1 MTVSFASVPTPGF
14 AIQDV
19 ANTFMSSIKQTAND
33 LQSSVNSVQPGDPQS
48 VLNVQLQMSQ
58 YTLTLSTVSQAIN
71 ALTTIS
77 RQVTQSI
84 GQA

>member
-1 MTVSFASVPTPGF
+1 M
-14 AIQDV
+14 
-19 ANTFMSSIKQTAND
+19 NSISQTAND
-33 LQSSVNSVQPGDPQS
+33 RQASINAVTPGDPQS
-48 VLNVQLQMSQ
+48 VLNVQLQMAQ
-58 YTLTLSTVSQAIN
+58 YTLTLSTVSQSIN

>member
-1 MTVSFASVPTPGF
+1 M
-14 AIQDV
+14 
-19 ANTFMSSIKQTAND
+19 NSITQTSND
-33 LQSSVNSVQPGDPQS
+33 LQASINAVTPGDPQS

-58 YTLTLSTVSQAIN
+58 YTLTLSTVSQSIN

>member
-1 MTVSFASVPTPGF
+1 MTINFANIPVPGF
-14 AIQDV
+14 SIQDV
-19 ANTFMSSIKQTAND
+19 SNTFLNAIGQSATAVQASI
-33 LQSSVNSVQPGDPQS
+33 NSVTPGDPQS

-58 YTLTLSTVSQAIN
+58 YTLTISTVSQAIN

-77 RQVTQSI
+77 RQVTQAI

>member
-1 MTVSFASVPTPGF
+1 
-14 AIQDV
+14 
-19 ANTFMSSIKQTAND
+19 MSSITQTASD
-33 LQSSVNSVQPGDPQS
+33 LQASVNSVVPGDPQS

>member
-1 MTVSFASVPTPGF
+1 
-14 AIQDV
+14 
-19 ANTFMSSIKQTAND
+19 MSSIKQTASD
-33 LQSSVNSVQPGDPQS
+33 LQASVNSVQPGDPQS

>member
-1 MTVSFASVPTPGF
+1 MTVSFASIPVPGF
-14 AIQDV
+14 SIQDV
-19 ANTFMSSIKQTAND
+19 AGSFMNSVSQTANN
-33 LQSSVNSVQPGDPQS
+33 LQASINSVTPGDPQS
-48 VLNVQLQMSQ
+48 VLNVQLQMAQ
-58 YTLTLSTVSQAIN
+58 YTLTLSTVSQSIN

>member
-1 MTVSFASVPTPGF
+1 M
-14 AIQDV
+14 
-19 ANTFMSSIKQTAND
+19 NSISQTANN
-33 LQSSVNSVQPGDPQS
+33 LQASINAVTPGDPQS
-48 VLNVQLQMSQ
+48 VLNVQLQMAQ
-58 YTLTLSTVSQAIN
+58 YTLTLSTVSQSIN

>member
-1 MTVSFASVPTPGF
+1 MTVSFATIPVPGF
-14 AIQDV
+14 SIQDV
-19 ANTFMSSIKQTAND
+19 SNTFLNAIG
-33 LQSSVNSVQPGDPQS
+33 QSAASVQASVNAVTPGDPQS

-58 YTLTLSTVSQAIN
+58 YTLTISTVSQAIN

-77 RQVTQSI
+77 RQVTQAI

>member
-1 MTVSFASVPTPGF
+1 MTVSFASIPTPGF
-14 AIQDV
+14 AIQDI
-19 ANTFMSSIKQTAND
+19 ANTFMSSITQTASD
-33 LQSSVNSVQPGDPQS
+33 LQASVNSVVPGDPQS

>member
-1 MTVSFASVPTPGF
+1 M
-14 AIQDV
+14 
-19 ANTFMSSIKQTAND
+19 NSISQTAND
-33 LQSSVNSVQPGDPQS
+33 LQASINAVTPGDPQS

-58 YTLTLSTVSQAIN
+58 YTLTLSTVSQSIN

>member
-1 MTVSFASVPTPGF
+1 MTVGF
-14 AIQDV
+14 ATIPVPGMSIQDV
-19 ANTFMSSIKQTAND
+19 SNSFLSSIRETSTT
-33 LQSSVNSVQPGDPQS
+33 LQSSINSVTPGDPVS

-58 YTLTLSTVSQAIN
+58 YTLTISTVSQAIN

-77 RQVTQSI
+77 RQVTQAI

>member
-1 MTVSFASVPTPGF
+1 MTINFASVPVPGF
-14 AIQDV
+14 SIQDV
-19 ANTFMSSIKQTAND
+19 SNTFMSAIG
-33 LQSSVNSVQPGDPQS
+33 QSAAAVQASVNSVTPGDPQS

-77 RQVTQSI
+77 RQVTQAI

>member
-1 MTVSFASVPTPGF
+1 MTVSFANIPVPGF
-14 AIQDV
+14 SIQNV
-19 ANTFMSSIKQTAND
+19 ANSFMNSISQTAND
-33 LQSSVNSVQPGDPQS
+33 LQASINSVTPGDPQS
-48 VLNVQLQMSQ
+48 VLNVQLQMAQ
-58 YTLTLSTVSQAIN
+58 YTLTLSTVSQSIN

>member
-1 MTVSFASVPTPGF
+1 MNSVT
-14 AIQDV
+14 
-19 ANTFMSSIKQTAND
+19 QTANN
-33 LQSSVNSVQPGDPQS
+33 LQASINSVTPGDPQS
-48 VLNVQLQMSQ
+48 VLNVQLQMAQ
-58 YTLTLSTVSQAIN
+58 YTLTLSTVSQSIN

>member
-1 MTVSFASVPTPGF
+1 MTVSFASIPTPGF
-14 AIQDV
+14 SIQNV
-19 ANTFMSSIKQTAND
+19 ANSFMNSISQTAND
-33 LQSSVNSVQPGDPQS
+33 LQASINAVTPGDPQS
-48 VLNVQLQMSQ
+48 VLNVQLQMAQ
-58 YTLTLSTVSQAIN
+58 YTLTLSTVSQSIN

>member
-1 MTVSFASVPTPGF
+1 
-14 AIQDV
+14 
-19 ANTFMSSIKQTAND
+19 SISQTAND
-33 LQSSVNSVQPGDPQS
+33 LQASINSVTPGDPQS

-58 YTLTLSTVSQAIN
+58 YTLTLSTVSQSIN

>member
-1 MTVSFASVPTPGF
+1 MS
-14 AIQDV
+14 AIG
-19 ANTFMSSIKQTAND
+19 
-33 LQSSVNSVQPGDPQS
+33 QSAAAVQASVNSVTPGDPQS

-77 RQVTQSI
+77 RQVTQAI

>member
-1 MTVSFASVPTPGF
+1 MTVSFASIPVPGF
-14 AIQDV
+14 SIQNV
-19 ANTFMSSIKQTAND
+19 ANSFMNSISQTAND
-33 LQSSVNSVQPGDPQS
+33 LQASINAVTPGDPQS
-48 VLNVQLQMSQ
+48 VLNVQLQSQ
-58 YTLTLSTVSQAIN
+58 YTLTLSTVSQSIN

>member
-1 MTVSFASVPTPGF
+1 MTISFASIPVPGF
-14 AIQDV
+14 SIQNV
-19 ANTFMSSIKQTAND
+19 ANSFMNSISQTAND
-33 LQSSVNSVQPGDPQS
+33 LQASINAVTPGDPQS

-58 YTLTLSTVSQAIN
+58 YTLTLSTVSQSIN

>member
-1 MTVSFASVPTPGF
+1 MTVSFASIPTPWF
-14 AIQDV
+14 AIQDI
-19 ANTFMSSIKQTAND
+19 ANTFMSSITQTASY
-33 LQSSVNSVQPGDPQS
+33 LQASVNSVVPGDPQS

>member
-1 MTVSFASVPTPGF
+1 M
-14 AIQDV
+14 
-19 ANTFMSSIKQTAND
+19 NSISQTAND
-33 LQSSVNSVQPGDPQS
+33 LQASINSVTPGDPQS

-58 YTLTLSTVSQAIN
+58 YTLTLSTVSQSIN

>member
-1 MTVSFASVPTPGF
+1 
-14 AIQDV
+14 
-19 ANTFMSSIKQTAND
+19 
-33 LQSSVNSVQPGDPQS
+33 
-48 VLNVQLQMSQ
+48 MSQ
-58 YTLTLSTVSQAIN
+58 YTLTLSTVSQSIN

>member
-1 MTVSFASVPTPGF
+1 MTVGF
-14 AIQDV
+14 ATIPVPGMSIQDV
-19 ANTFMSSIKQTAND
+19 SNSFLNSIRETATS
-33 LQSSVNSVQPGDPQS
+33 LQSSINSVTPGDPQS

-58 YTLTLSTVSQAIN
+58 YTLTISTVSQAIN

-77 RQVTQSI
+77 RQVTQAI